1 MTPVQAWEQAVA
13 AFVADMSA
21 AGANTGPDYAKRVRR
36 LARDVAPLGPWRV
49 QRVDVERHLAALPE
63 SQRRPA
69 SVAVRRFYAWAIA
82 DGRTHADPTPARK
95 TPGPARRALPAGWRA
110 WHDAWRVEL
119 RAAGYPETTIGL
131 RLHHIGTLAHQLRCP
146 DPGLVTGEQLV
157 EWFATRQVEVETRR
171 SYCSSVQAFYAWA
184 VRTGRCEHDPAARLP
199 RPRPAAPNPHPAS
212 DRAYDGAL
220 AAAAPREAL
229 MLRLAAELGLRRGEV
244 CKVHSRD
251 LLADDDGWS
260 LVVHG
265 KGSRDR
271 VLPLTGSIAAA
282 LRALPAGWAFPGPT
296 GHLGADYVGK
306 RIAELLP
313 AGVSMHALRHRFATR
328 AYDLE
333 HDVFTVQQLL
343 GHSSP
348 NTTRRYVKVQR
359 ATLRRTVSALGDLPT
374 QHDVDEHRAPALDP
388 QRAIA

>member
-1 MTPVQAWEQAVA
+1 MTAARAWEQAVA
-13 AFVADMSA
+13 AFVAHLAA
-21 AGANTGPDYAKRVRR
+21 AGVNTGPDYAKRVRR
-36 LARDVAPLGPWRV
+36 LARDVAPLGPWQV
-49 QRVDVERHLAALPE
+49 QRVDVERHLAGLPD
-63 SQRRPA
+63 SQRTPA
-69 SVAVRRFYAWAIA
+69 SVAARRFYAWAIA

-95 TPGPARRALPAGWRA
+95 APGPARRALPAGWRA
-110 WHDAWRVEL
+110 WHDAWRTDL
-119 RAAGYPETTIGL
+119 RAAGYPETTVEL
-131 RLHHIGTLAHQLRCP
+131 RLHHVGTLAHQLRCP
-146 DPGLVTGEQLV
+146 DPAQVSAEQLV
-157 EWFATRQVEVETRR
+157 EWFATRELEVETRR

-184 VRTGRCEHDPAARLP
+184 ASTGRCEQDPAARLP

-229 MLRLAAELGLRRGEV
+229 MLRLAAELGMRRGEV

-260 LVVHG
+260 LLVHG

-271 VLPLTGSIAAA
+271 VMPLTGSMAAA

-296 GHLGADYVGK
+296 GHLSAGYVGK
-306 RIAELLP
+306 RIADLLP

-343 GHSSP
+343 GHASP

-359 ATLRRTVSALGDLPT
+359 ATLRRTVTALGTLPT
-374 QHDVDEHRAPALDP
+374 QRDAGAPNR
-388 QRAIA
+388 QQAIA